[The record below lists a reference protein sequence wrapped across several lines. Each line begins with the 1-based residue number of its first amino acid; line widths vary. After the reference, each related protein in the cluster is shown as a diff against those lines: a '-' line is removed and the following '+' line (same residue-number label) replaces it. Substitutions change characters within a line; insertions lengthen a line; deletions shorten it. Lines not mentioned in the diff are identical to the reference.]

1 MATDMHHGGR
11 LRWEISRHPL
21 ALAQCLS
28 SEVTMIT
35 TRSEPF
41 PVTRIPGLNGEWID
55 AHIGLDGRLNIS
67 ASGYVSIDGEQLIAA
82 LEVLVRD

>member
-1 MATDMHHGGR
+1 M
-11 LRWEISRHPL
+11 
-21 ALAQCLS
+21 
-28 SEVTMIT
+28 T
-35 TRSEPF
+35 TRSAPF

-67 ASGYVSIDGEQLIAA
+67 ASGYVEIDGEQLIAA